1 MNLSKDIV
9 DLLRERRQRLCA
21 AESCTGGLVCA
32 EITKAPGAS
41 DVFAGGIVCYQNHVK
56 VEQLGVRDEDLD
68 EFSAVSS
75 QVAIQMAEGARRR
88 FGTDFS
94 IAITGVAG
102 PGPDARGNEE
112 GLVFIAIADPI
123 GTRFFQYLFLEPSR
137 ELIRRAAVAAALDR
151 LWNAIQS

>member
-1 MNLSKDIV
+1 MNLSQEIV
-9 DLLRERRQRLCA
+9 NLLSERRQTLCV

-32 EITKAPGAS
+32 EITSTPGAS
-41 DVFAGGIVCYQNHVK
+41 DVFAGGIVCYQNYVK
-56 VEQLGVRDEDLD
+56 AEQLGVREEDLD

-112 GLVFIAIADPI
+112 GLVFIAVADPS
-123 GTRFFQYLFLEPSR
+123 GTQCAQYLIQEPSR
-137 ELIRRAAVAAALDR
+137 EPIRRAAVAVALDQFWR
-151 LWNAIQS
+151 TIQS